1 MNTLIFEYRFEKGSF
16 PRPLSDYAMTRVALY
31 LQDKHQLKEELSLV
45 QYAEKKGFEAI
56 WHAESR
62 LARDAIT
69 PLAAMAVV
77 TERIK
82 LGTGVINNWTRNVAL
97 CAATFLT
104 LDELSGGRTL
114 LGIGAW
120 WDPLAGKVG
129 IERRKPI
136 KAMREYC
143 TVLQR
148 LFKMENVTFDGEF
161 VRVHDIRLD
170 VVYGD
175 PNSPRKIPIFIGAT
189 GWDMIELT
197 GEIADGLLL
206 NYLVSP
212 EYNKKALNHLEK
224 GAKKGRRNWQEIDRP
239 QLIVCSLDED
249 ADKALD
255 AARPLV
261 AQYLGQQP
269 HIAKASGVSESLIE
283 EVKSTLGGWPAK
295 PGGLEKAQ
303 PLIEDKLVRLI
314 TASGTA
320 ADCLKKVDEYKSTG
334 CTCPVLYPLGDNVR
348 AMIDAFEVPSSRPGP
363 LIA

>member
-1 MNTLIFEYRFEKGSF
+1 
-16 PRPLSDYAMTRVALY
+16 MTRVALY
-31 LQDKHQLKEELSLV
+31 LQDKHQLREELSLV

-104 LDELSGGRTL
+104 LDELSGGRAL

-143 TVLQR
+143 AVLQR

-212 EYNKKALNHLEK
+212 EYNKKALDHLEE
-224 GAKKGRRNWQEIDRP
+224 GAKKGKRNWQEIDRP

-249 ADKALD
+249 ADRALD

-303 PLIEDKLVRLI
+303 LLIDDKLVRLI

-348 AMIDAFEVPSSRPGP
+348 AMIDAFEVPWSRPGP